1 MNEVDRNLA
10 APADAAIDRRGL
22 LAAATAFTIWG
33 VFPAYWHL
41 LKAVPSMQIMAH
53 RVVWSAVLVVG
64 WLLWRQ
70 GWDWWRTIAARPR
83 MLAALALSG
92 AVIAFNWGL
101 YIWAVNAGH
110 VVETS
115 LGYFI
120 NPLVTVALGVIVLR
134 ERLRRLQWIAVACA
148 AAGVAWLAW
157 SAGSPPWIAL
167 GLAGSFAL
175 YGLLRKLVPVDAVAG
190 LGVES
195 LFLFL
200 PALAYLLWAE
210 AGPGGGFAG
219 VPRRMQD
226 DPALCDLLCRQE
238 EPLGDARV
246 RCARTHGADDDIDVV
261 QPVLFAMQAEGRNVS
276 TIESI
281 GTHDKP
287 SDFQNELIAG
297 GAVQCGYCIPGMI
310 MSAEAL
316 MKAETAFDDEIV
328 KEYMDGNLCRC
339 GTYQRVRAAIK
350 DAAGMAPAAAKA

>member
-1 MNEVDRNLA
+1 MNDVDRNLA

-120 NPLVTVALGVIVLR
+120 NPLVTVALGVVVLR
-134 ERLRRLQWIAVACA
+134 ESLRR
-148 AAGVAWLAW
+148 
-157 SAGSPPWIAL
+157 P
-167 GLAGSFAL
+167 
-175 YGLLRKLVPVDAVAG
+175 
-190 LGVES
+190 
-195 LFLFL
+195 
-200 PALAYLLWAE
+200 
-210 AGPGGGFAG
+210 
-219 VPRRMQD
+219 
-226 DPALCDLLCRQE
+226 
-238 EPLGDARV
+238 
-246 RCARTHGADDDIDVV
+246 
-261 QPVLFAMQAEGRNVS
+261 
-276 TIESI
+276 
-281 GTHDKP
+281 
-287 SDFQNELIAG
+287 
-297 GAVQCGYCIPGMI
+297 
-310 MSAEAL
+310 
-316 MKAETAFDDEIV
+316 
-328 KEYMDGNLCRC
+328 
-339 GTYQRVRAAIK
+339 
-350 DAAGMAPAAAKA
+350 

>member
-120 NPLVTVALGVIVLR
+120 NPLVTVALGVVVLR
-134 ERLRRLQWIAVACA
+134 ERLRRPQWIAVACA
-148 AAGVAWLAW
+148 AAGVAWLTW

-175 YGLLRKLVPVDAVAG
+175 YGLVRKLVPVDAVAG

-195 LFLFL
+195 LFMFL
-200 PALAYLLWAE
+200 PALAYVLWAE
-210 AGPGGGFAG
+210 AGHGGGFIGGWSLGTQLLLVFSGVVSAVPLVAFAYGVRRIPLSLVGLLQYIGPTLQLLLGVWFFREPFTAVHALGFGAIWLGLAIFAG
-219 VPRRMQD
+219 EGLWRGRR
-226 DPALCDLLCRQE
+226 
-238 EPLGDARV
+238 
-246 RCARTHGADDDIDVV
+246 
-261 QPVLFAMQAEGRNVS
+261 
-276 TIESI
+276 
-281 GTHDKP
+281 
-287 SDFQNELIAG
+287 
-297 GAVQCGYCIPGMI
+297 
-310 MSAEAL
+310 
-316 MKAETAFDDEIV
+316 
-328 KEYMDGNLCRC
+328 
-339 GTYQRVRAAIK
+339 RAA
-350 DAAGMAPAAAKA
+350 

>member
-1 MNEVDRNLA
+1 MNDVNANLA
-10 APADAAIDRRGL
+10 TPREAAIDRRGL

-120 NPLVTVALGVIVLR
+120 NPLVTVALGVVVLR
-134 ERLRRLQWIAVACA
+134 ERLRRPQWIAVACA
-148 AAGVAWLAW
+148 AAGVAWLTW

-175 YGLLRKLVPVDAVAG
+175 YGLVRKLVPVDAVAG

-195 LFLFL
+195 LFMFL
-200 PALAYLLWAE
+200 PALAYVLWAE
-210 AGPGGGFAG
+210 AGHGGGFIGGWSLGTQLLLVFSG
-219 VPRRMQD
+219 VVSAVPLVAFAYGVRRI
-226 DPALCDLLCRQE
+226 PLSLVGLLQYIGPTLQLLLGVWYFH
-238 EPLGDARV
+238 EPFGAAQLLGFGAIWLGLAIYASEGLWRARRRV
-246 RCARTHGADDDIDVV
+246 EADR
-261 QPVLFAMQAEGRNVS
+261 G
-276 TIESI
+276 
-281 GTHDKP
+281 
-287 SDFQNELIAG
+287 
-297 GAVQCGYCIPGMI
+297 
-310 MSAEAL
+310 
-316 MKAETAFDDEIV
+316 
-328 KEYMDGNLCRC
+328 
-339 GTYQRVRAAIK
+339 
-350 DAAGMAPAAAKA
+350 

>member
-120 NPLVTVALGVIVLR
+120 NPLVTVALGVVVLR
-134 ERLRRLQWIAVACA
+134 ERLRRPQWIAVACA
-148 AAGVAWLAW
+148 AAGVAWLTW

-175 YGLLRKLVPVDAVAG
+175 YGLVRKLVPVDAVAG

-195 LFLFL
+195 LFMFL
-200 PALAYLLWAE
+200 PALAYVLWAE
-210 AGPGGGFAG
+210 AGHGGGFIGGWSLGTQLLLVFSGVVSAVPLVAFAYGVRRIPLSLVGLLQYIGPTLQLLLGVWFFREPFTAVHALGFGAIWLGLAIYAG
-219 VPRRMQD
+219 EGLWRSRRK
-226 DPALCDLLCRQE
+226 AS
-238 EPLGDARV
+238 V
-246 RCARTHGADDDIDVV
+246 
-261 QPVLFAMQAEGRNVS
+261 AE
-276 TIESI
+276 
-281 GTHDKP
+281 
-287 SDFQNELIAG
+287 
-297 GAVQCGYCIPGMI
+297 
-310 MSAEAL
+310 
-316 MKAETAFDDEIV
+316 
-328 KEYMDGNLCRC
+328 
-339 GTYQRVRAAIK
+339 
-350 DAAGMAPAAAKA
+350 

>member
-1 MNEVDRNLA
+1 MNDVNANLA
-10 APADAAIDRRGL
+10 TPREAAIDRRGL

-120 NPLVTVALGVIVLR
+120 NPLVTVALGVVVLR
-134 ERLRRLQWIAVACA
+134 ERLRRPQWIAVACA
-148 AAGVAWLAW
+148 AAGVAWLTW

-175 YGLLRKLVPVDAVAG
+175 YGLVRKLVPVDAVAG

-195 LFLFL
+195 LFMFL
-200 PALAYLLWAE
+200 PALAYVLWAE
-210 AGPGGGFAG
+210 AGHGGGFIGGWSLGTQLLLVFSGVVSAVPLVAFAYGVRRIPLSLVGLLQYIGPTLQLLLGVWFFHEPFGAAQLLGFGAIWLGLAIFAG
-219 VPRRMQD
+219 EGLWRGRR
-226 DPALCDLLCRQE
+226 
-238 EPLGDARV
+238 
-246 RCARTHGADDDIDVV
+246 
-261 QPVLFAMQAEGRNVS
+261 
-276 TIESI
+276 
-281 GTHDKP
+281 
-287 SDFQNELIAG
+287 
-297 GAVQCGYCIPGMI
+297 
-310 MSAEAL
+310 
-316 MKAETAFDDEIV
+316 
-328 KEYMDGNLCRC
+328 
-339 GTYQRVRAAIK
+339 RAA
-350 DAAGMAPAAAKA
+350 

>member
-1 MNEVDRNLA
+1 MNDVNANLA
-10 APADAAIDRRGL
+10 TPREAAIDRRGL

-120 NPLVTVALGVIVLR
+120 NPLVTVALGVVVLR
-134 ERLRRLQWIAVACA
+134 ERLRRPQWIAVACA
-148 AAGVAWLAW
+148 AAGVAWLTW

-175 YGLLRKLVPVDAVAG
+175 YGLVRKLVPVDAVAG

-195 LFLFL
+195 LFMFL
-200 PALAYLLWAE
+200 PALAYVLWAE
-210 AGPGGGFAG
+210 AGHGGGFIGGWSLGTQLLLVFSG
-219 VPRRMQD
+219 V
-226 DPALCDLLCRQE
+226 
-238 EPLGDARV
+238 
-246 RCARTHGADDDIDVV
+246 
-261 QPVLFAMQAEGRNVS
+261 VS
-276 TIESI
+276 AV
-281 GTHDKP
+281 P
-287 SDFQNELIAG
+287 LIAFAYG
-297 GAVQCGYCIPGMI
+297 VRRIPLSMVGLLQYIAPTLQLLLGVWFFREPFTAVHALGFGAIWLGLAIFAG
-310 MSAEAL
+310 EGL
-316 MKAETAFDDEIV
+316 WR
-328 KEYMDGNLCRC
+328 GR
-339 GTYQRVRAAIK
+339 RRAA
-350 DAAGMAPAAAKA
+350 

>member
-1 MNEVDRNLA
+1 MVAVNVLAEVVGLD
-10 APADAAIDRRGL
+10 PADAAIDRRGL

-120 NPLVTVALGVIVLR
+120 NPLVTVALGVVVLR
-134 ERLRRLQWIAVACA
+134 ERLRRPQWIAVACA
-148 AAGVAWLAW
+148 AAGVAWLTW

-175 YGLLRKLVPVDAVAG
+175 YGLVRKLVPVDAVAG

-195 LFLFL
+195 LFMFL
-200 PALAYLLWAE
+200 PALAYVLWAE
-210 AGPGGGFAG
+210 AGHGGGFIGGWSLGTQLLLVFSGVVSAVPLVAFAYGVRRIPLSLVGLLQYIGPTLQLLLGVWFFREPFTAVHALGFGAIWLGLAIFAG
-219 VPRRMQD
+219 EGLWRGRR
-226 DPALCDLLCRQE
+226 
-238 EPLGDARV
+238 
-246 RCARTHGADDDIDVV
+246 
-261 QPVLFAMQAEGRNVS
+261 
-276 TIESI
+276 
-281 GTHDKP
+281 
-287 SDFQNELIAG
+287 
-297 GAVQCGYCIPGMI
+297 
-310 MSAEAL
+310 
-316 MKAETAFDDEIV
+316 
-328 KEYMDGNLCRC
+328 
-339 GTYQRVRAAIK
+339 RAA
-350 DAAGMAPAAAKA
+350 

>member
-1 MNEVDRNLA
+1 MNDVNANLA
-10 APADAAIDRRGL
+10 TPREAAIDRRGL

-120 NPLVTVALGVIVLR
+120 NPLVTVALGVVVLR
-134 ERLRRLQWIAVACA
+134 ERLRRPQWIAVACA
-148 AAGVAWLAW
+148 AAGVAWLTW

-175 YGLLRKLVPVDAVAG
+175 YGLVRKLVPVDAVAG

-195 LFLFL
+195 LFMFL
-200 PALAYLLWAE
+200 PALAYVLWAE
-210 AGPGGGFAG
+210 AGHGGGFIGGWSLGTQLLLVFSG
-219 VPRRMQD
+219 VVSAVPLIGFAYGVRRI
-226 DPALCDLLCRQE
+226 PLSVVGLLQYIAPTLQLLLGVWYFH
-238 EPLGDARV
+238 EPFGAAQLLGFGAIWLGLAIYASEGLWRARRRV
-246 RCARTHGADDDIDVV
+246 AADR
-261 QPVLFAMQAEGRNVS
+261 G
-276 TIESI
+276 
-281 GTHDKP
+281 
-287 SDFQNELIAG
+287 
-297 GAVQCGYCIPGMI
+297 
-310 MSAEAL
+310 
-316 MKAETAFDDEIV
+316 
-328 KEYMDGNLCRC
+328 
-339 GTYQRVRAAIK
+339 
-350 DAAGMAPAAAKA
+350 

>member
-1 MNEVDRNLA
+1 MNDVNANLA
-10 APADAAIDRRGL
+10 TPREAAIDRRGL

-120 NPLVTVALGVIVLR
+120 NPLVTVALGVVVLR
-134 ERLRRLQWIAVACA
+134 ERLRRPQWIAVACA
-148 AAGVAWLAW
+148 AAGVAWLTW

-175 YGLLRKLVPVDAVAG
+175 YGLVRKLVPVDAVAG

-195 LFLFL
+195 LFMFL
-200 PALAYLLWAE
+200 PALAYVLWAE
-210 AGPGGGFAG
+210 AGHGGGFIGGWSLGTQLLLVFSGVVSAVPLIGFAYGVRRIPLSVVGLLQYIGPTLQLLLGVWFFREPFTAVHALGFGAIWLGLAIFAG
-219 VPRRMQD
+219 EGLWRGRR
-226 DPALCDLLCRQE
+226 
-238 EPLGDARV
+238 
-246 RCARTHGADDDIDVV
+246 
-261 QPVLFAMQAEGRNVS
+261 
-276 TIESI
+276 
-281 GTHDKP
+281 
-287 SDFQNELIAG
+287 
-297 GAVQCGYCIPGMI
+297 
-310 MSAEAL
+310 
-316 MKAETAFDDEIV
+316 
-328 KEYMDGNLCRC
+328 
-339 GTYQRVRAAIK
+339 RAA
-350 DAAGMAPAAAKA
+350 

>member
-1 MNEVDRNLA
+1 MNDVNANLA
-10 APADAAIDRRGL
+10 TPREAAIDRRGL

-101 YIWAVNAGH
+101 YIWAVTAGH

-120 NPLVTVALGVIVLR
+120 NPLVTVALGVVVLR
-134 ERLRRLQWIAVACA
+134 ERLRRPQWIAVACA
-148 AAGVAWLAW
+148 AAGVAWLTW

-175 YGLLRKLVPVDAVAG
+175 YGLVRKLVPVDAVAG

-195 LFLFL
+195 LFMFL
-200 PALAYLLWAE
+200 PALAYVLWAE
-210 AGPGGGFAG
+210 AGHGGGFIGGWSLGTQLLLVFSGVVSAVPLVAFAYGVRRIPLSLVGLLQYIGPTLQLLLGVWFFREPFTAVHALGFGAIWLGLAIFAG
-219 VPRRMQD
+219 EGLWRGRR
-226 DPALCDLLCRQE
+226 
-238 EPLGDARV
+238 
-246 RCARTHGADDDIDVV
+246 
-261 QPVLFAMQAEGRNVS
+261 
-276 TIESI
+276 
-281 GTHDKP
+281 
-287 SDFQNELIAG
+287 
-297 GAVQCGYCIPGMI
+297 
-310 MSAEAL
+310 
-316 MKAETAFDDEIV
+316 
-328 KEYMDGNLCRC
+328 
-339 GTYQRVRAAIK
+339 RA
-350 DAAGMAPAAAKA
+350 P

>member
-1 MNEVDRNLA
+1 MNDVNANLA
-10 APADAAIDRRGL
+10 TPREAAIDRRGL

-120 NPLVTVALGVIVLR
+120 NPLVTVALGVVVLR
-134 ERLRRLQWIAVACA
+134 ERLRRPQWIAVACA
-148 AAGVAWLAW
+148 AAGVAWLTW

-175 YGLLRKLVPVDAVAG
+175 YGLVRKLVPVDAVAG

-195 LFLFL
+195 LFMFL
-200 PALAYLLWAE
+200 PALAYVLWAE
-210 AGPGGGFAG
+210 AGHGGGFIGGWSLGTQLLLVFSGVVSAVPLVAFAYGVRRIPLSLVGLLQYIGPTLQLLLGVWFFREPFTAVHALGFGAIWLGLAIFAG
-219 VPRRMQD
+219 EGLWRGRR
-226 DPALCDLLCRQE
+226 
-238 EPLGDARV
+238 
-246 RCARTHGADDDIDVV
+246 RT
-261 QPVLFAMQAEGRNVS
+261 
-276 TIESI
+276 
-281 GTHDKP
+281 
-287 SDFQNELIAG
+287 
-297 GAVQCGYCIPGMI
+297 
-310 MSAEAL
+310 
-316 MKAETAFDDEIV
+316 
-328 KEYMDGNLCRC
+328 
-339 GTYQRVRAAIK
+339 AA
-350 DAAGMAPAAAKA
+350 

>member
-1 MNEVDRNLA
+1 MNDVNANLA
-10 APADAAIDRRGL
+10 TPREAAIDRRGL

-120 NPLVTVALGVIVLR
+120 NPLVTVALGVVVLR
-134 ERLRRLQWIAVACA
+134 ERLRRPQWIAVACA
-148 AAGVAWLAW
+148 AAGVAWLTW

-175 YGLLRKLVPVDAVAG
+175 YGLVRKLVPVDAVAG

-195 LFLFL
+195 LFMFL
-200 PALAYLLWAE
+200 PALAYVLWAE
-210 AGPGGGFAG
+210 AGHGGGFIGGWSLGTQLLLVFSG
-219 VPRRMQD
+219 V
-226 DPALCDLLCRQE
+226 
-238 EPLGDARV
+238 V
-246 RCARTHGADDDIDVV
+246 
-261 QPVLFAMQAEGRNVS
+261 
-276 TIESI
+276 
-281 GTHDKP
+281 
-287 SDFQNELIAG
+287 
-297 GAVQCGYCIPGMI
+297 
-310 MSAEAL
+310 
-316 MKAETAFDDEIV
+316 
-328 KEYMDGNLCRC
+328 
-339 GTYQRVRAAIK
+339 
-350 DAAGMAPAAAKA
+350 